1 MATAVALHAVSSLKD
16 PKKAFFWGKIALAI
30 FCPPAAV
37 AVELHSVRFC
47 FFASRKLER
56 GRASVEHLAPN
67 CSRPARDAPRRVC
80 RQTPPRL
87 GYVGKRR
94 SRARA

>member
-47 FFASRKLER
+47 LGGGEGER
-56 GRASVEHLAPN
+56 GREGGREGG
-67 CSRPARDAPRRVC
+67 RPEFQPI
-80 RQTPPRL
+80 
-87 GYVGKRR
+87 
-94 SRARA
+94 